1 MQVKATM
8 DFWPVPI
15 LLTAN
20 ADDKRHRYGMP
31 IVIII
36 INNGGIY
43 MGMEA
48 GSTQDMQATRPLVE
62 YHSIIKPTFSS
73 NFYTQARISTTPVT
87 SLSSASSARY
97 DLIADAFGGKG
108 FFITQPHEVQPAV
121 AAALKL
127 NTPSIINIIIS
138 PNAGRRPQEF
148 DWLTR
153 KSAL

>member
-1 MQVKATM
+1 MCVLGDSSFGFSGMEVETLCRCS
-8 DFWPVPI
+8 F
-15 LLTAN
+15 LLPPSSCLPAH
-20 ADDKRHRYGMP
+20 RCRYGMP

-48 GSTQDMQATRPLVE
+48 ASTADMQ
-62 YHSIIKPTFSS
+62 
-73 NFYTQARISTTPVT
+73 QRISTTPVT

-97 DLIADAFGGKG
+97 ELIADAFGGKG
-108 FFITQPHEVQPAV
+108 FYVTQPHEVQTAV

-127 NTPSIINIIIS
+127 NTPSIINIIINAS
-138 PNAGRRPQEF
+138 AGRRPQEF

>member
-1 MQVKATM
+1 
-8 DFWPVPI
+8 
-15 LLTAN
+15 
-20 ADDKRHRYGMP
+20 MP

-48 GSTQDMQATRPLVE
+48 ASTTGMQE
-62 YHSIIKPTFSS
+62 
-73 NFYTQARISTTPVT
+73 RIATTPVT
-87 SLSSASSARY
+87 SLSSATSARY
-97 DLIADAFGGKG
+97 ELMAEAFGGKG
-108 FFITQPHEVQPAV
+108 FYVTQPHEVQPAV

-127 NTPSIINIIIS
+127 NTPSIINIIINS
-138 PNAGRRPQEF
+138 SAGRRPQEF